1 MTTIKSIL
9 SAKPS
14 FKQLAQ
20 AIVDE
25 FDFDDIYHLLG
36 EGEDTFEIDE
46 YTIEILPAYHH
57 HGRYSDEIHV
67 SGPNLKYTL
76 KN

>member
-1 MTTIKSIL
+1 MTVKSIL
-9 SAKPS
+9 TTNPS
-14 FKQLAQ
+14 FDELAQ

-25 FDFDDIYHLLG
+25 FDFDDIDHLLG
-36 EGEDTFEIDE
+36 EGENDFKIDE
-46 YTIEILPAYHH
+46 YTIEILPAYHL
-57 HGRYSDEIHV
+57 HGRQSDEIHV